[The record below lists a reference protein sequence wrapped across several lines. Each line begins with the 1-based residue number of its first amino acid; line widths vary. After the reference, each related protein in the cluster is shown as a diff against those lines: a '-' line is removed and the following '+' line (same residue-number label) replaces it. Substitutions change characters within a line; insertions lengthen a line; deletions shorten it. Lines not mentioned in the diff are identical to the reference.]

1 MDQTLQ
7 TPFAYGAGSAR
18 LYRLVSDGSAAA
30 EPSSHSGA
38 PAGGVEAFI
47 ATTPGTRAICNDP
60 TVAGI
65 RYTRL
70 LRESCTDILRALP
83 LDDVAESDA
92 VVVNILRGG
101 LNFGLRDAC
110 ADAFGWNAHTTCFMS
125 AQRARDDANPEAWHI
140 TENSYK
146 KVYFPK
152 RASFFVGDVVATG
165 TSLRYG
171 LHELFHSASSQQVD
185 VRNLVFFTYGGPKAL
200 EILREMDA
208 TCRASFPNY
217 ERTIL
222 VYLEGC
228 FVVPE
233 PDTPLHVRL
242 TGTDLVRLGAVMAPE
257 FVESQY
263 EAPSYPIERCTIYDA
278 GSRAFW
284 LYEYVADV
292 IHYWRQN
299 LQFANHG
306 MTFAELLAE
315 RFPGLDPARFGDVD
329 LRALSRTQIEKMEAL
344 IRPDASKA
352 RPEDARLG

>member
-1 MDQTLQ
+1 MEQTQNL
-7 TPFAYGAGSAR
+7 PFAYAAGSAR
-18 LYRLVSDGSAAA
+18 LYRLLPDGSAIA
-30 EPSSHSGA
+30 EPSSFSVAA
-38 PAGGVEAFI
+38 PGVEAYI

-60 TVAGI
+60 TVAGV

-70 LRESCTDILRALP
+70 LQQACTDILRALSP
-83 LDDVAESDA
+83 DIPESDA

-125 AQRARDDANPEAWHI
+125 AQRARDDADPEAWHI

-171 LHELFHSASSQQVD
+171 LHELLKSASEQQVA
-185 VRNLVFFTYGGPKAL
+185 VRNIVFFTYGGPKAL
-200 EILREMDA
+200 EILHEVDA
-208 TCRASFPNY
+208 DCRAFFPGY
-217 ERTIL
+217 CRTVLI
-222 VYLEGC
+222 YLEGC

-257 FVESQY
+257 FIESQY
-263 EAPSYPIERCTIYDA
+263 EAPSYPVERCTIYDA

-306 MTFAELLAE
+306 MTFSELLAE

-329 LRALSRTQIEKMEAL
+329 LKALSRGQIEKMENL
-344 IRPDASKA
+344 LTSH
-352 RPEDARLG
+352 L

>member
-1 MDQTLQ
+1 MAHTQQ
-7 TPFAYGAGSAR
+7 IPFAFEAGSAR
-18 LYRLVSDGSAAA
+18 LYRLLPDGSAIA
-30 EPSSHSGA
+30 EPSSHSGNA
-38 PAGGVEAFI
+38 PGVEAYI

-60 TVAGI
+60 TVAGV

-70 LRESCTDILRALP
+70 LREACTDILRALAP
-83 LDDVAESDA
+83 AVPERDA

-125 AQRARDDANPEAWHI
+125 AQRARDDADPEAWHI

-171 LHELFHSASSQQVD
+171 MHELFHSAAQQQVD

-208 TCRASFPNY
+208 TCRETFPNY

-222 VYLEGC
+222 IYLEGC

-233 PDTPLHVRL
+233 PNTPLHVRL

-257 FVESQY
+257 FIESQY
-263 EAPSYPIERCTIYDA
+263 EAPTYPIERCTIYDA

-329 LRALSRTQIEKMEAL
+329 LRALSRDQIEKMESL
-344 IRPDASKA
+344 IC
-352 RPEDARLG
+352 PETSR

>member
-1 MDQTLQ
+1 MEQTQNL
-7 TPFAYGAGSAR
+7 PFAYAAGSAR
-18 LYRLVSDGSAAA
+18 LYRLLPDGSAIA
-30 EPSSHSGA
+30 EPSSFSGA
-38 PAGGVEAFI
+38 APGVEAYI

-60 TVAGI
+60 TVAGV

-70 LRESCTDILRALP
+70 LQQACTDILRALP
-83 LDDVAESDA
+83 LDVAESDA

-110 ADAFGWNAHTTCFMS
+110 ADAFGWNSHTTCFMS
-125 AQRARDDANPEAWHI
+125 AQRARDDADPEAWHI

-171 LHELFHSASSQQVD
+171 LHELFHSAAEQRVD
-185 VRNLVFFTYGGPKAL
+185 VRDLVFFTYGGPKAL
-200 EILREMDA
+200 EILLEMDSS
-208 TCRASFPNY
+208 CRELFPNFR
-217 ERTIL
+217 RTVLI
-222 VYLEGC
+222 YLEGC

-233 PDTPLHVRL
+233 PNTPLHVRL
-242 TGTDLVRLGAVMAPE
+242 TGTDLVRLGAVMAPD
-257 FVESQY
+257 FIESQY
-263 EAPSYPIERCTIYDA
+263 EAPTYPIERCTIYDA

-329 LRALSRTQIEKMEAL
+329 LKALSRGQIEKMENL
-344 IRPDASKA
+344 LTSH
-352 RPEDARLG
+352 L